1 METGHDM
8 ASQLSKRLAAAEAKY
23 PPVSPAE
30 AALRDDPWFLE
41 LLARNDLD
49 IDQLKQKASILAALP
64 LNVLQEMR
72 DELLAMD

>member
-1 METGHDM
+1 MSI
-8 ASQLSKRLAAAEAKY
+8 AKRLSVVEAKM
-23 PPVSPAE
+23 PKVPAIE
-30 AALRDDPWFLE
+30 AALRDDPWFLD

-49 IDQLKQKASILAALP
+49 IDLLRQKASILAALP